1 MGATPKAAVQCA
13 EILETLGIMLE
24 RLTRVYAS
32 NLESKFT
39 GDELAVQEQIIDIQR
54 GDSGQTVP
62 WSDVSLPIPSNSN
75 TSDNDWKRHLLH
87 IERLENISIIP

>member
-54 GDSGQTVP
+54 RRLRSNCALE
-62 WSDVSLPIPSNSN
+62 WPIPSNSN
-75 TSDNDWKRHLLH
+75 TSDNDWKRYLLH
-87 IERLENISIIP
+87 ILNGLKI

>member
-1 MGATPKAAVQCA
+1 MGATPKAAGQCA

-39 GDELAVQEQIIDIQR
+39 GDELAVQE
-54 GDSGQTVP
+54 
-62 WSDVSLPIPSNSN
+62 
-75 TSDNDWKRHLLH
+75 
-87 IERLENISIIP
+87 